1 MGVSRSLPS
10 VPRGLDAHSSPSATL
25 ANKAQCQWGQD
36 EVMHHACTAH
46 NSACECVCDPSTT
59 SVPNT
64 CMLYTH
70 AHAHSAFV
78 LDLFGFMPLMIDSEL
93 EK

>member
-1 MGVSRSLPS
+1 MGVSRSLPL

-46 NSACECVCDPSTT
+46 NSTCECVC
-59 SVPNT
+59 V
-64 CMLYTH
+64 
-70 AHAHSAFV
+70 
-78 LDLFGFMPLMIDSEL
+78 
-93 EK
+93 

>member
-1 MGVSRSLPS
+1 MGVSRSLPL

-46 NSACECVCDPSTT
+46 NSTCECVCVIPQLLQFQTQ
-59 SVPNT
+59 NT
-64 CMLYTH
+64 CILYTH
-70 AHAHSAFV
+70 AQCFCLH
-78 LDLFGFMPLMIDSEL
+78 LFGSVPLITDSEL
-93 EK
+93 GK

>member
-1 MGVSRSLPS
+1 MGVSCSLPS
-10 VPRGLDAHSSPSATL
+10 VPRRLDAHSSPSATL

-36 EVMHHACTAH
+36 EVMHHACAAH

-64 CMLYTH
+64 KHMHTVNTCTCAQCFCFAPFWFY
-70 AHAHSAFV
+70 AIN
-78 LDLFGFMPLMIDSEL
+78 D
-93 EK
+93 